1 MKVWQSAHPRHQ
13 QGTLLALLRHGG
25 SFEPMASQCDAL
37 GLDDLSDSAKAA
49 TDAAVAAA
57 ALLRAL
63 AKVGDVMGILHDDE
77 EELRAELAAANS
89 TIWALTDH
97 HNQTDQT
104 LIRERA
110 ELAAAKAERDAALA
124 RAEVAEAL
132 LRKARMFV
140 ECFATPADGNFDSI
154 STFKVEIPADGYQR
168 QWAVHAA
175 PAVMVDINAAIGG
188 DHV

>member
-1 MKVWQSAHPRHQ
+1 MENHNLFA
-13 QGTLLALLRHGG
+13 ALRAA
-25 SFEPMASQCDAL
+25 FPA
-37 GLDDLSDSAKAA
+37 DLSACAVETDSGLCYSWQDLEDASAMVA
-49 TDAAVAAA
+49 TMLESLDLPMGARIAVQVEKSVE
-57 ALLRAL
+57 ALMLYL
-63 AKVGDVMGILHDDE
+63 AT
-77 EELRAELAAANS
+77 LRAELAAANS

>member
-1 MKVWQSAHPRHQ
+1 
-13 QGTLLALLRHGG
+13 
-25 SFEPMASQCDAL
+25 MASQCDAL

-110 ELAAAKAERDAALA
+110 ELAAAKAERDAFRARHFRFAHLGPRVLRTETAVIAAVALV
-124 RAEVAEAL
+124 RAGLGL
-132 LRKARMFV
+132 L
-140 ECFATPADGNFDSI
+140 
-154 STFKVEIPADGYQR
+154 
-168 QWAVHAA
+168 
-175 PAVMVDINAAIGG
+175 
-188 DHV
+188 